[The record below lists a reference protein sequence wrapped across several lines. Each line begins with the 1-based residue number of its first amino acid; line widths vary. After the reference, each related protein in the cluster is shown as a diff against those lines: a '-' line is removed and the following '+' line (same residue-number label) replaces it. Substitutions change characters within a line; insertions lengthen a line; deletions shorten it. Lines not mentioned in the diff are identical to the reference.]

1 VDAAPHVVAQIDEA
15 ACIGCTLCI
24 AACPVDAIVGAAR
37 RMHGVLPS
45 LCTGCGLCAPPCPVD
60 CIAFVPSRHPW
71 TATDDEAA
79 SAREAAR
86 RIRLVRNERLSA
98 RVAPL
103 VAGDAVGEARQAR
116 VAAALARARARRAR
130 AATR

>member
-1 VDAAPHVVAQIDEA
+1 VDAAPHTVAQIDEA

-37 RMHGVLPS
+37 RMHGVLRS

-60 CIAFVPSRHPW
+60 CIAFVPSGRPW
-71 TATDDEAA
+71 TAADDEAA
-79 SAREAAR
+79 GERESIR
-86 RIRLVRNERLSA
+86 RTRLARNERLSA
-98 RVAPL
+98 RVVPI
-103 VAGDAVGEARQAR
+103 VAGDAAVLARQAR

-130 AATR
+130 AAAR